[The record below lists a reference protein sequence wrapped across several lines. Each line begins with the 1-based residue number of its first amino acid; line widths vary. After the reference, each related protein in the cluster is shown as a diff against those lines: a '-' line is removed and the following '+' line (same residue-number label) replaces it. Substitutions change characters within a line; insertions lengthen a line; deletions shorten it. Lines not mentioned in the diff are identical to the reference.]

1 MRQQGRTKAAK
12 ANNLHHMQRENI
24 HTVRRPASRMRCP
37 EEPSQ
42 TKGYMNYPAFSL
54 PPLCCLSMFIVQ
66 DELAPFSH
74 HIQSFSLHHPP
85 VSLLHPLLLPFL
97 SCPLPKRTPCASIAC
112 MMDSRER
119 ASIDLSS
126 EEAGAERKH
135 REKLQE
141 APQIYTHST

>member
-1 MRQQGRTKAAK
+1 MRQQGRTKGAK

-24 HTVRRPASRMRCP
+24 HTVRTRCP

-42 TKGYMNYPAFSL
+42 RGDTLHIHELYPAFSPR
-54 PPLCCLSMFIVQ
+54 PPRCLSMFILY
-66 DELAPFSH
+66 DDFAPLSH
-74 HIQSFSLHHPP
+74 HFQLSFSLHHPLD
-85 VSLLHPLLLPFL
+85 SLLHPLLLPFL
-97 SCPLPKRTPCASIAC
+97 PRSRPKRTPCASIAC
-112 MMDSRER
+112 VMDSWER

-141 APQIYTHST
+141 ALQTCTRD